1 MKDYSK
7 GRSPE
12 ELEPFYPN
20 QILTHGIVSFLLLS
34 AIMLGV
40 VFIPESFQKATEEFE
55 SYQTRPPWFLL
66 PFYQLSYLINN
77 NVWSIVIMAVYAII
91 FISVPVI
98 ERKSERSLWK
108 KPVFLFIVIVNLS
121 MIIILGLSSL
131 TKSF

>member
-7 GRSPE
+7 GRTPE
-12 ELEPFYPN
+12 ELEPLYPN
-20 QILTHGIVSFLLLS
+20 QILTHGIVTFLLVS

-40 VFIPESFQKATEEFE
+40 VFIPESFQKATEEFA

-66 PFYQLSYLINN
+66 PFYQLSYMVNS
-77 NVWSIVIMAVYAII
+77 NVWFVVVLAIYAIV

-98 ERKSERSLWK
+98 DRKSERSLWK
-108 KPVFLFIVIVNLS
+108 KPIFLFIVIVNLS
-121 MIIILGLSSL
+121 MIIVLGLSYL